1 MKRYVAKLFSSAF
14 LRNISWN
21 FLGYALPVLVAI
33 VMIPVLLR
41 HTGLERFGV
50 LSLIIVIIG
59 SVTIFDFGITRSVTN
74 SVRKYLDEENGIAI
88 LTVIKTGWYIITGV
102 ILVISVLFWVE
113 SQWIAVHLF
122 HVSSDQIRE
131 ETAGS
136 MRIIAVSLPFVIAQT
151 VFVGV
156 MEAFG
161 AFKKISIGKAPF
173 SILMYLVPV
182 IISFYTPSLFYL
194 TLSLC
199 LLRCIMAVV
208 FYMMMTS
215 EIRKVTPVKLLSVK
229 LNKAITTELV
239 KYGGWIS
246 VGNIIAPIILY
257 IDRFFVAS
265 IVGATM
271 FAYYTTPYD
280 VVSRVAIV
288 TVSAC
293 GVLFPVLVS
302 KIATDIRAANS
313 YFNKVIL
320 GIFLVL
326 VGPAVAG
333 IFLSKWFLS
342 VWISPDFAAHSW
354 VIFSLFLI
362 GYLMHGLVQPAFI
375 WIQACGKPWIMAVS
389 MIVDLILYLIYLPWM
404 THHYGILGAAIA
416 WNIRVAGG
424 LVVLHTMR
432 YMLYRRE
439 LKRHKVLKP
448 VVETA
453 VSE

>member
-1 MKRYVAKLFSSAF
+1 MKKYIAKLFSSDF

-33 VMIPVLLR
+33 LMIPVLLR

-59 SVTIFDFGITRSVTN
+59 SITIFDFGITRSVTN
-74 SVRKYLDEENGIAI
+74 SVRKYLDEQNAPSM
-88 LTVIKTGWYIITGV
+88 LKVIKTGWFIITAV
-102 ILVISVLFWVE
+102 ILVVSVLFWVE
-113 SQWIAVHLF
+113 SKWIALHLF
-122 HVSSDQIRE
+122 NVTTQEIRDEVSGAME
-131 ETAGS
+131 
-136 MRIIAVSLPFVIAQT
+136 IIAFSLPFVIAQT

-182 IISFYTPSLFYL
+182 IISFYTPSLFWL

-199 LLRCIMAVV
+199 VLRCIMAVA
-208 FYMMMTS
+208 FYMMMRS
-215 EIRKVTPVKLLSVK
+215 EIRKVTPSSVFSVPMTK
-229 LNKAITTELV
+229 EITLELV

-265 IVGATM
+265 IVGAAA

-302 KIATDIRAANS
+302 KISTDVRSANS
-313 YFNKVIL
+313 YFNKVLL
-320 GIFLVL
+320 GIFAVL
-326 VGPAVAG
+326 VVPAVAG

-342 VWISPDFAAHSW
+342 VWISPDFAEHSW
-354 VIFSLFLI
+354 MIFSLFLV
-362 GYLMHGLVQPAFI
+362 GYLLHGLVQPAFI

-389 MIVDLILYLIYLPWM
+389 MIVDLLLYIIYLPWM

-416 WNIRVAGG
+416 WNIRVALG
-424 LVVLHTMR
+424 LVVLHSLR
-432 YMLYRRE
+432 YFLYRRE
-439 LKRHKVLKP
+439 LKRHRVIKP
-448 VVETA
+448 MNET
-453 VSE
+453 VSD

>member
-1 MKRYVAKLFSSAF
+1 MKKYIAKLFSSDF

-33 VMIPVLLR
+33 LMIPVLLR

-59 SVTIFDFGITRSVTN
+59 SITIFDFGITRSVTN
-74 SVRKYLDEENGIAI
+74 SVRKYLDEQNAPSM
-88 LTVIKTGWYIITGV
+88 LTVIKTGWFIITVV
-102 ILVISVLFWVE
+102 ILLVSVLFWVE
-113 SQWIAVHLF
+113 SKWIALHLF
-122 HVSSDQIRE
+122 NVTTQEIRDEVSGAME
-131 ETAGS
+131 
-136 MRIIAVSLPFVIAQT
+136 IIAFSLPFVIAQT

-173 SILMYLVPV
+173 SVLMYLVPV
-182 IISFYTPSLFYL
+182 IISFYTPSLFWL

-199 LLRCIMAVV
+199 VLRCIMAVA
-208 FYMMMTS
+208 FYAMMSS
-215 EIRKVTPVKLLSVK
+215 EIRKVTPASVFSVPMTK
-229 LNKAITTELV
+229 EITLELV

-265 IVGATM
+265 IVGAAA

-302 KIATDIRAANS
+302 KISTDVRSANS
-313 YFNKVIL
+313 YFNKVVL
-320 GIFLVL
+320 GIFAVL
-326 VGPAVAG
+326 VVPAVAG

-342 VWISPDFAAHSW
+342 VWISPDFAEHSW
-354 VIFSLFLI
+354 MIFSLFLV
-362 GYLMHGLVQPAFI
+362 GYLLHGLVQPAFI
-375 WIQACGKPWIMAVS
+375 WIQACGKPWIMALS
-389 MIVDLILYLIYLPWM
+389 MVIDLMLYVIYLPWM
-404 THHYGILGAAIA
+404 THKYGIIGAAIA
-416 WNIRVAGG
+416 WNIRVALG
-424 LVVLHTMR
+424 LVVLHSLR
-432 YMLYRRE
+432 YFLYRRE
-439 LKRHKVLKP
+439 LKRHRIVKP
-448 VVETA
+448 INET
-453 VSE
+453 VSD

>member
-1 MKRYVAKLFSSAF
+1 MKKYIAKLFSSDF

-33 VMIPVLLR
+33 LMIPVLLR

-59 SVTIFDFGITRSVTN
+59 SITIFDFGITRSVTN
-74 SVRKYLDEENGIAI
+74 SVRKYLDEQNAPSM
-88 LTVIKTGWYIITGV
+88 LKVIKTGWFIITAV
-102 ILVISVLFWVE
+102 ILVVSVLFWVE
-113 SQWIAVHLF
+113 SKWIALHLF
-122 HVSSDQIRE
+122 NVTTQEIRDEVSGAME
-131 ETAGS
+131 
-136 MRIIAVSLPFVIAQT
+136 IIAFSLPFVIAQT

-182 IISFYTPSLFYL
+182 IISFYTPSLFWL

-199 LLRCIMAVV
+199 VLRCIMAVA
-208 FYMMMTS
+208 FYMMMRS
-215 EIRKVTPVKLLSVK
+215 EIRKVTPSSVFSVPMTK
-229 LNKAITTELV
+229 EITLELV

-265 IVGATM
+265 IVGAAA

-302 KIATDIRAANS
+302 KISTDVRSANS
-313 YFNKVIL
+313 YFNKVLL
-320 GIFLVL
+320 GIFAVL
-326 VGPAVAG
+326 VVPAVAG

-342 VWISPDFAAHSW
+342 VWISPDFAEHSW
-354 VIFSLFLI
+354 MIFSLFLV
-362 GYLMHGLVQPAFI
+362 GYLLHGLVQPAFI

-389 MIVDLILYLIYLPWM
+389 MIVDLLLYIIYLPWM

-416 WNIRVAGG
+416 WNIRVALG
-424 LVVLHTMR
+424 LVVLHSLR
-432 YMLYRRE
+432 YFLYRRE
-439 LKRHKVLKP
+439 LKRHRVIKP
-448 VVETA
+448 INET
-453 VSE
+453 VSD

>member
-1 MKRYVAKLFSSAF
+1 MKRYIDKLFSSAF

-74 SVRKYLDEENGIAI
+74 SVRKYLDEQNERSM
-88 LTVIKTGWYIITGV
+88 LTVIKTGWFIITAV
-102 ILVISVLFWVE
+102 ILIISVLFWVE
-113 SQWIAVHLF
+113 SQWIALHLF
-122 HVSSDQIRE
+122 NVSTQEIRDE
-131 ETAGS
+131 VSGS
-136 MRIIAVSLPFVIAQT
+136 MEIIAFSLPFVIAQT

-182 IISFYTPSLFYL
+182 IISFYTPSLFWL

-208 FYMMMTS
+208 FYMMMSS
-215 EIRKVTPVKLLSVK
+215 EIRKVTPISIFGVSMS
-229 LNKAITTELV
+229 KAITLELV

-265 IVGATM
+265 IVGASV

-302 KIATDIRAANS
+302 KISTDVRSANS
-313 YFNKVIL
+313 YFNKVML
-320 GIFLVL
+320 GIFAVL
-326 VGPAVAG
+326 VIPAVAG

-342 VWISPDFAAHSW
+342 AWISPDFAEHSW
-354 VIFSLFLI
+354 IIFSMFLV
-362 GYLMHGLVQPAFI
+362 GYLIHGLVQPAFI

-389 MIVDLILYLIYLPWM
+389 MIVDLILYVIYLPWM
-404 THHYGILGAAIA
+404 THKYGIIGAAIA
-416 WNIRVAGG
+416 WNIRVFLG
-424 LVVLHTMR
+424 LIVLHALR
-432 YMLYRRE
+432 YFLYRRE
-439 LKRHKVLKP
+439 LKRHRIIKP
-448 VVETA
+448 VTDSPL
-453 VSE
+453 SE